1 MRSHSF
7 LALVTFFVFVALPW
21 MSVTAQPQPQAD
33 ITVDNAGRTAVI
45 DALLKELNEAYV
57 FPEVA
62 KKMEADIRGRAS
74 RGEYDEFTSGMK
86 FAEKLTADLQGV
98 SNDKHLRVRHS
109 ARPIP
114 ERTERT
120 EPTAEE
126 RQQFERQMR
135 LNNYGFRKVETLLG
149 NIGYVE
155 FRGFVDPKL
164 GAETVRSAMAFV
176 RNSDAIIFDLRENG
190 GGDPHM
196 VALISSYLFGDEPV
210 HLNDLYWR
218 NGDETRE
225 FWTDPKHAEFKMPNT
240 PGLCT
245 DGEAD
250 ILRRRGVFLQPEK
263 PETRR

>member
-21 MSVTAQPQPQAD
+21 TSVTAQPQPQAD

-74 RGEYDEFTSGMK
+74 SGEYDEFTSGMK

-190 GGDPHM
+190 GATRIWSRLFRHT
-196 VALISSYLFGDEPV
+196 SSAT
-210 HLNDLYWR
+210 N
-218 NGDETRE
+218 
-225 FWTDPKHAEFKMPNT
+225 
-240 PGLCT
+240 LCT
-245 DGEAD
+245 LTTYIGGKAMKHVSF
-250 ILRRRGVFLQPEK
+250 GPTQS
-263 PETRR
+263 TRSSRCPIPRSMS